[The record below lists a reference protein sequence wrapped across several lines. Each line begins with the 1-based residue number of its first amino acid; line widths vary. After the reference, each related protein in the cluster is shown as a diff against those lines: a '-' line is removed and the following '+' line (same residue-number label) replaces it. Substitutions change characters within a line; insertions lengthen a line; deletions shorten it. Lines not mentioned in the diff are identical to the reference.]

1 MAFIESALDDPEHYS
16 VDGFSDELKDQVE
29 VIINQLN
36 EFLENADNGRILK
49 EGIQTVIVGKPNAGK
64 SSVLNVLLG
73 EERAI
78 VTDIAGT
85 TRDTLEESI
94 QIKGIPLNIIDTAG
108 IRDTNDLIEKIGVDK
123 AKDLLT
129 KADLVLYVVDTSD
142 PLTKDDEEIMEL
154 IEDKQTI
161 VLLNKADL
169 DQVVKV
175 SDLKEKGFEQIV
187 QISAKEQTGIEE
199 LYQLI
204 QDIFFVRTC
213 IL

>member
-1 MAFIESALDDPEHYS
+1 M
-16 VDGFSDELKDQVE
+16 DGFSDELKDQVE

-199 LYQLI
+199 LYPLMMRFI
-204 QDIFFVRTC
+204 
-213 IL
+213 